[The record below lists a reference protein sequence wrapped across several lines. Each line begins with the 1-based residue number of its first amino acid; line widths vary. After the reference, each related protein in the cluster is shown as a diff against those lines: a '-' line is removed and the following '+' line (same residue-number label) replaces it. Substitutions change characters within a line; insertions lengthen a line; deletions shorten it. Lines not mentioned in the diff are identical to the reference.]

1 MARVNFK
8 PRASVTPTPMLL
20 IATYNDD
27 GTVNAMISTWSV
39 TATWEVIELNLYKI
53 RKTTSNIKK
62 MRAFTVAPVTV
73 DFLKQ
78 CDYLGMVTGKKIV
91 DKVERVGLTPLKSET
106 VNAPYFKEL
115 PLTIECELRRIDPQE
130 DKISVRV
137 LGDIKNVSI
146 EESILKLN
154 DKNEQVV
161 DFEKLKPVVWDEF
174 SCDYFAVGENLG
186 HWFKLGK
193 EYNKEKLKY
202 SDQLKEN
209 EN

>member
-1 MARVNFK
+1 M
-8 PRASVTPTPMLL
+8 
-20 IATYNDD
+20 
-27 GTVNAMISTWSV
+27 
-39 TATWEVIELNLYKI
+39 
-53 RKTTSNIKK
+53 
-62 MRAFTVAPVTV
+62 
-73 DFLKQ
+73 
-78 CDYLGMVTGKKIV
+78 
-91 DKVERVGLTPLKSET
+91 
-106 VNAPYFKEL
+106 
-115 PLTIECELRRIDPQE
+115 
-130 DKISVRV
+130 
-137 LGDIKNVSI
+137 
-146 EESILKLN
+146 KLN